1 MTLYIAILSM
11 SISILRLVSLLF
23 NLHKLK
29 IVLHDH
35 GEVDLKNKNHR
46 FLKTLLNPKFYIGVS
61 QIQID
66 FLS

>member
-1 MTLYIAILSM
+1 M
-11 SISILRLVSLLF
+11 SLLF

-35 GEVDLKNKNHR
+35 GLIDLTNKNHR
-46 FLKTLLNPKFYIGVS
+46 FLITFLNPKFYIGVS

-66 FLS
+66 FLDKIKKTRKSFLLRNT